1 MIDEKCPT
9 PLIILKYQC
18 FSGDRINSSSQ
29 VIRTK
34 STNTST
40 STGIINCLLLNGYC
54 RRWNYVHSICRKRWK
69 KVEKKIL
76 FDWCLTWCL
85 KRGLEVSWPAVCHP
99 SCESLT
105 ELNLSPSPRPF
116 FHRLKQRSTKKT
128 LLFQSGMLSMPCSHV
143 IQCLLSAKIMP
154 YMGKGVWT
162 IWALPNRNNL
172 HAKW

>member
-1 MIDEKCPT
+1 MAIVLIVRARSSERKAPIRLLQLASLIVYCSMVIVVVGIMFIPYAGNGEK
-9 PLIILKYQC
+9 
-18 FSGDRINSSSQ
+18 SR
-29 VIRTK
+29 
-34 STNTST
+34 
-40 STGIINCLLLNGYC
+40 
-54 RRWNYVHSICRKRWK
+54 
-69 KVEKKIL
+69 KKIL

>member
-1 MIDEKCPT
+1 MAIVLIVRARSSERKAPIRLLQLASLIVYCSMVIVVVGIMFIPYAGNGEK
-9 PLIILKYQC
+9 
-18 FSGDRINSSSQ
+18 SRN
-29 VIRTK
+29 
-34 STNTST
+34 
-40 STGIINCLLLNGYC
+40 
-54 RRWNYVHSICRKRWK
+54 
-69 KVEKKIL
+69 KIM